1 MKRALQIG
9 GIEYATKNIE
19 SVVLHFLYLTSVERL
34 FQYFFSLSFIYR
46 SELPLSMEQW
56 HTIHVSRTARLAV
69 LKVSVFC
76 DIILNVYW
84 IDSVFVQNQ
93 HNTTLAIISL
103 WISFVMFLKTT
114 LYHNQTHSY
123 FQFENHNYMNREE
136 FLSQLYANS
145 LNISLDE
152 LIRMKS
158 ISKWIHFEFSGVV
171 AIFQLFQSPL

>member
-69 LKVSVFC
+69 LKVSVYC
-76 DIILNVYW
+76 DIILNVY
-84 IDSVFVQNQ
+84 
-93 HNTTLAIISL
+93 
-103 WISFVMFLKTT
+103 
-114 LYHNQTHSY
+114 
-123 FQFENHNYMNREE
+123 
-136 FLSQLYANS
+136 
-145 LNISLDE
+145 
-152 LIRMKS
+152 
-158 ISKWIHFEFSGVV
+158 
-171 AIFQLFQSPL
+171 

>member
-123 FQFENHNYMNREE
+123 FQFENHNYYEQRRIPFSALRNFIKHFTR
-136 FLSQLYANS
+136 
-145 LNISLDE
+145 
-152 LIRMKS
+152 
-158 ISKWIHFEFSGVV
+158 WIDKNEKHFEMNSFW
-171 AIFQLFQSPL
+171 I